1 MTEATLLYES
11 VIHTSEEMDELGKRF
26 ANVLEAGDL
35 VILIGPLGAG
45 KTTFTRGVGSSL
57 GVEGNVSSPTFVI
70 ARTHKR
76 TDPLEA
82 PLVHVDAYRLG
93 SPQELDDL
101 DIPFEKSIVLVE
113 WGKGLTEGI
122 SENWIEIEFERD
134 HSGQTEER
142 TVKIVGFGE
151 RWKEVSF

>member
-1 MTEATLLYES
+1 MAEATLLYES
-11 VIHTSEEMDELGKRF
+11 VIATSDDMDELGKRF

-76 TDPLEA
+76 TEALEP

-134 HSGQTEER
+134 HSGQTEDR
-142 TVKIVGFGE
+142 NVKIVGFGA

>member
-1 MTEATLLYES
+1 MAEATVLYES
-11 VIHTSEEMDELGKRF
+11 VIATSDDMDELGKRF

-76 TDPLEA
+76 IDSSEA
-82 PLVHVDAYRLG
+82 PLVHVDAYRLS

-113 WGKGLTEGI
+113 WGKGITEGI
-122 SENWIEIEFERD
+122 SDNWIEIEFERD
-134 HSGQTEER
+134 HSGQSEDR
-142 TVKIVGFGE
+142 QVKIIGFGE
-151 RWKEVSF
+151 RWKDVSF

>member
-1 MTEATLLYES
+1 
-11 VIHTSEEMDELGKRF
+11 
-26 ANVLEAGDL
+26 
-35 VILIGPLGAG
+35 
-45 KTTFTRGVGSSL
+45 
-57 GVEGNVSSPTFVI
+57 
-70 ARTHKR
+70 
-76 TDPLEA
+76 
-82 PLVHVDAYRLG
+82 LG

-134 HSGQTEER
+134 HSGQTEDR
-142 TVKIVGFGE
+142 NVKIVGYGE

>member
-1 MTEATLLYES
+1 LAEATVLYES
-11 VIHTSEEMDELGKRF
+11 VIRDSDEMDELGKRF
-26 ANVLEAGDL
+26 ANVLDAGDL
-35 VILIGPLGAG
+35 VILMGPLGAG

-76 TDPLEA
+76 TDGSEA

-134 HSGQTEER
+134 HSGQSEDR
-142 TVKIVGFGE
+142 QVKIVGFGE
-151 RWKEVSF
+151 RWKDVSF